1 MAEQTNFYA
10 VQRGA
15 PWSFR
20 PVSDGVI
27 NWYLYNF
34 GSNLGVAFVERPS
47 NLWVEM
53 PWNCIFRV
61 KNIVFSSASWGLR
74 PPDPPL
80 RPPYIFTSG
89 IFFFPCA
96 HPCSKTIFVSNLYL
110 LFLLTLFRKAFGLQ
124 VGARSKSRSPHREPQ
139 IRYSPFSSL
148 MTPLKPAVLCSTF
161 NLDGLIPAA
170 FELVAAG
177 WRLEDGRGEGF
188 TDCIP

>member
-34 GSNLGVAFVERPS
+34 GSNLGIAFVERPS

-61 KNIVFSSASWGLR
+61 KNFVFSSASGGLR

-80 RPPYIFTSG
+80 WAPYIFTSG
-89 IFFFPCA
+89 FFFFPCA
-96 HPCSKTIFVSNLYL
+96 HPWIQILFCIFRFCLTFIQILCQIKVAGLDTVETISLWNTNLVYAARCHIDKVLFVC
-110 LFLLTLFRKAFGLQ
+110 
-124 VGARSKSRSPHREPQ
+124 E
-139 IRYSPFSSL
+139 I
-148 MTPLKPAVLCSTF
+148 
-161 NLDGLIPAA
+161 
-170 FELVAAG
+170 
-177 WRLEDGRGEGF
+177 
-188 TDCIP
+188 

>member
-34 GSNLGVAFVERPS
+34 GSNLVVAFVERPS

-61 KNIVFSSASWGLR
+61 KNIVFSSASGGRR
-74 PPDPPL
+74 PPDPQIWA
-80 RPPYIFTSG
+80 PYIFTSG
-89 IFFFPCA
+89 FLLFPCA
-96 HPCSKTIFVSNLYL
+96 HPCCKAQWDLDWPRTQLARCKCMPNRQTYIWNNYVSSQNSVM
-110 LFLLTLFRKAFGLQ
+110 Q
-124 VGARSKSRSPHREPQ
+124 DS
-139 IRYSPFSSL
+139 
-148 MTPLKPAVLCSTF
+148 
-161 NLDGLIPAA
+161 
-170 FELVAAG
+170 LVADKG
-177 WRLEDGRGEGF
+177 
-188 TDCIP
+188 C

>member
-61 KNIVFSSASWGLR
+61 KIIVFSSASGGR
-74 PPDPPL
+74 SPPDPPL
-80 RPPYIFTSG
+80 WAPYIFTSG
-89 IFFFPCA
+89 FFFFPCA
-96 HPCSKTIFVSNLYL
+96 HPCSLLSSVNVNRNVHICERYMYKHGKNFCTFKRFTHRVIFTDISKTIKQALISIM
-110 LFLLTLFRKAFGLQ
+110 FLG
-124 VGARSKSRSPHREPQ
+124 G
-139 IRYSPFSSL
+139 
-148 MTPLKPAVLCSTF
+148 PL
-161 NLDGLIPAA
+161 
-170 FELVAAG
+170 
-177 WRLEDGRGEGF
+177 
-188 TDCIP
+188 

>member
-34 GSNLGVAFVERPS
+34 GSNLGVTFVERPS

-61 KNIVFSSASWGLR
+61 KNIVFSSASGGRR

-80 RPPYIFTSG
+80 WAPYIFTSG
-89 IFFFPCA
+89 FFFFPCA
-96 HPCSKTIFVSNLYL
+96 LYFIVIIVLKVYEIYL
-110 LFLLTLFRKAFGLQ
+110 LWVPMIFKIKRNILIYFFYLPGILRGCFNSWIQLPCYH
-124 VGARSKSRSPHREPQ
+124 SCISRLCN
-139 IRYSPFSSL
+139 YSS
-148 MTPLKPAVLCSTF
+148 
-161 NLDGLIPAA
+161 
-170 FELVAAG
+170 
-177 WRLEDGRGEGF
+177 
-188 TDCIP
+188 

>member
-15 PWSFR
+15 PWSFT

-61 KNIVFSSASWGLR
+61 KNIVFSSASGER
-74 PPDPPL
+74 SPPDPPL
-80 RPPYIFTSG
+80 WAPYIFTSG
-89 IFFFPCA
+89 FFFFPCA
-96 HPCSKTIFVSNLYL
+96 HPWLKCYRLLRPLLSLDTSSIWLY
-110 LFLLTLFRKAFGLQ
+110 FASFYR
-124 VGARSKSRSPHREPQ
+124 
-139 IRYSPFSSL
+139 
-148 MTPLKPAVLCSTF
+148 
-161 NLDGLIPAA
+161 LIPYPFITENDRISWHFVPPYNPLSIFFLSMLHAS
-170 FELVAAG
+170 FVNTWWWKL
-177 WRLEDGRGEGF
+177 
-188 TDCIP
+188 

>member
-61 KNIVFSSASWGLR
+61 KNIVFSSASGGLR
-74 PPDPPL
+74 PPDPP
-80 RPPYIFTSG
+80 RWAPYIFTSG
-89 IFFFPCA
+89 FFFFPCA
-96 HPCSKTIFVSNLYL
+96 HPCMNNCLVNPIKSHWMCKQPFREIMNILRVPLLVSMQMSMNQIL
-110 LFLLTLFRKAFGLQ
+110 
-124 VGARSKSRSPHREPQ
+124 PHY
-139 IRYSPFSSL
+139 INF
-148 MTPLKPAVLCSTF
+148 K
-161 NLDGLIPAA
+161 NG
-170 FELVAAG
+170 
-177 WRLEDGRGEGF
+177 
-188 TDCIP
+188 